1 MKKGYE
7 KKHYFM
13 VGAIALFILSPLI
26 IWLLPYILQR
36 APLDMGSVWIIETPA
51 ITYRFFG
58 IAWLFLMIG
67 SVASYFFY
75 KQKIVIVIGC
85 VIIAMAFMY
94 IGLKPINV
102 MSTAGF
108 YFVETPFE
116 DEIKYSWEDVEKV
129 YLVIDEETREQSLE
143 FHYKDNH
150 MFIVEN
156 RNDVQSLRSIIMD
169 LKNTYG
175 FSFTTKE

>member
-1 MKKGYE
+1 MKKNYE

-13 VGAIALFILSPLI
+13 VSAIALLVLSPLI

-36 APLDMGSVWIIETPA
+36 ATLDMISVWVVETPS
-51 ITYRFFG
+51 ITYWYFG

-67 SVASYFFY
+67 SIASYFFY
-75 KQKIVIVIGC
+75 KQKIIIVIGSLFLA
-85 VIIAMAFMY
+85 IAFMY

-108 YFVETPFE
+108 TFIDAPFE
-116 DEIKYSWEDVEKV
+116 EEIKYSWEDVEKV
-129 YLVIDEETREQSLE
+129 YLVIDEETNEQSLE
-143 FHYKDNH
+143 FHYKDNQI
-150 MFIVEN
+150 FVVDNN
-156 RNDVQSLRSIIMD
+156 REVQSLRSM
-169 LKNTYG
+169 LLELENTYG